1 MTKVIG
7 EFLSVKGTAPRP
19 CMLLLAGKGGPVLR
33 AALKVQY
40 AGPVTSWPLRRAMR
54 ARGRRLGA
62 RDCVPGHPPR
72 PCGGGVDSAS
82 GCHSSLGETL

>member
-62 RDCVPGHPPR
+62 RDCVPGHPLAL
-72 PCGGGVDSAS
+72 VAAA
-82 GCHSSLGETL
+82 